1 LLNVINVNT
10 KYAYVVALKDK
21 TQDTVLHALE
31 RIRQKSIIDG
41 RPLKV
46 LQTDNGKEF
55 TNKNTPKETP
65 RSTATELDKVRNFE
79 SEKRNKLITAQD
91 ELDTTQELLNKN
103 TLEENRSTSVKKT
116 EERLLNMVKI
126 QEGNLERA
134 TAAWRLAHEVL
145 KETEARLRA
154 GSAVTPTATTDRPSS
169 AAAPRPHFMAL
180 SFLRCP

>member
-1 LLNVINVNT
+1 LVFNKPYLLLVT
-10 KYAYVVALKDK
+10 SKSTCTFFLTTTMTSKSS
-21 TQDTVLHALE
+21 E
-31 RIRQKSIIDG
+31 R
-41 RPLKV
+41 
-46 LQTDNGKEF
+46 EE
-55 TNKNTPKETP
+55 NTPKETP

-79 SEKRNKLITAQD
+79 SEKRNKLITTQD

-103 TLEENRSTSVKKT
+103 TLEETRSTSVKKT

-180 SFLRCP
+180 SFLRCPETN